1 MPVSNKLFLSHVN
14 IDDPL
19 TRVVRCHQD
28 FDALLTEII
37 NKVLIESH
45 YLEVERIPFPLKVEL
60 AIALGKVEMEA
71 RSPLLKFNSIRNE
84 FTHDSKTSLTEEDA
98 RDFYNVFDSPKIRA
112 AVGQNYDSIG
122 AGKPASHA
130 DCVVALLCGVLYSGL
145 QIAVE
150 RILWEKAEDESLREW
165 MNKEPPVPQHI
176 REQTHKELLERVE
189 RMKKERS
196 EDK

>member
-1 MPVSNKLFLSHVN
+1 MPVSDELFLSHVN

-60 AIALGKVEMEA
+60 AIALGKVEMEL

-84 FTHDSKTSLTEEDA
+84 FAHDSKTSLTEEDA

-112 AVGQNYDSIG
+112 AVGENYDSIG
-122 AGKPASHA
+122 AGKPQGHA
-130 DCVVALLCGVLYSGL
+130 DCVVALLCGVLYSSL
-145 QIAVE
+145 RIAVE
-150 RILWEKAEDESLREW
+150 RTLWEEAERESLQEW
-165 MNKEPPVPQHI
+165 MSKRPPVPQHI
-176 REQTHKELLERVE
+176 HEQVHKELSERVE
-189 RMKKERS
+189 RMKKEWN